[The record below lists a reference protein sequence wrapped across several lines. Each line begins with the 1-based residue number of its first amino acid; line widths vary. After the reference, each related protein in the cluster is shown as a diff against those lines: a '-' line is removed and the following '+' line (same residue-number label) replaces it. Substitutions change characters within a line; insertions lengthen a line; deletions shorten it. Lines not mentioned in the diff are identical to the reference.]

1 MSDYGN
7 HVIREITYSAFTTGK
22 KLLSSSN
29 NHINIYPNPTQN
41 LVTINAANNKENEK
55 TNIYL
60 LDETGKILT
69 SIESKLQN
77 NTISLINYKSG
88 TYNLQVKIGNNKEDI
103 YKIIKAD

>member
-1 MSDYGN
+1 M
-7 HVIREITYSAFTTGK
+7 K
-22 KLLSSSN
+22 K
-29 NHINIYPNPTQN
+29 Q
-41 LVTINAANNKENEK
+41 
-55 TNIYL
+55 
-60 LDETGKILT
+60 ILT